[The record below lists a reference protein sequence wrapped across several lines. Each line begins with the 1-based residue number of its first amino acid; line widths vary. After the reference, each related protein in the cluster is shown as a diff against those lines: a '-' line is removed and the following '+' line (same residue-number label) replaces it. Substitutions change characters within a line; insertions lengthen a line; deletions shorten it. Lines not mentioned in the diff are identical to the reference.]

1 MYSIK
6 LLIIAFSLFIFVMA
20 GMLALRPGLVT
31 EFLLR
36 HAAKTWMHVMAA
48 AIRVIMGVALILYA
62 PQSRFPLTLQVIGW
76 IAVAAGVIL
85 ALIPPAK
92 FQQLIN
98 WAVDRFDRY
107 TRMAGLAA
115 VIFAMFL
122 IYAVL

>member
-98 WAVDRFDRY
+98 WAVDRFGRY